1 MNSKGVCYGEKVE
14 TDINSSQPGSTGG
27 DAPGST
33 VASPARL
40 SMSGRITSILRSRP
54 ILCLYFLTPGIIEY
68 VSGSSPIA
76 NLVFSPPAFF
86 IGLLINS
93 ALYLPGGLLIR
104 EAAIRWKKGWTS
116 VLLLGASYGVL
127 EEGIALGTLFN
138 PKPPVPN
145 PGYWHGV
152 NWIYAAFVVPYHAV
166 FSIAMPLLLLQL
178 ALPSTKGRSLLNSR
192 RAIAGTFAAFG
203 TDVYLNLLIAA
214 HVDHFWMGWIALIA
228 SIVIIAA
235 LVVLAYKAP
244 TDFMRP
250 KNENPTA
257 KPLAV
262 GAFGALAYVLLSLVL
277 EFGNGIP
284 SSVDLFLTIVI
295 QFSFLVWI
303 LKAIGK
309 GNNEKQ
315 LIALSFGIIFP
326 FLADGIVGQI
336 ELPLVLLLDV
346 ALILFFLRLW
356 RKYSED

>member
-1 MNSKGVCYGEKVE
+1 MPTSFF
-14 TDINSSQPGSTGG
+14 S
-27 DAPGST
+27 
-33 VASPARL
+33 
-40 SMSGRITSILRSRP
+40 RILGFLRSHP
-54 ILCLYFLTPGIIEY
+54 ILCLFFLTPGIIEY

-76 NLVFSPPAFF
+76 KLVLSPPAFI
-86 IGLLINS
+86 IGLLINA
-93 ALYLPGGLLIR
+93 ALYLPGALLIR
-104 EAAIRWKKGWTS
+104 EAAIRWKKGWAS

-138 PKPPVPN
+138 PIPPIPS

-152 NWIYAAFVVPYHAV
+152 NWVYAAFVVPYHAV
-166 FSIAMPLLLLQL
+166 FSIALPLLLLEL
-178 ALPSTKGRSLLNSR
+178 ALPSMKGKSLLNSR
-192 RAIAGTFAAFG
+192 HAIAGTFAVLG
-203 TDVYLNLLIAA
+203 TDVYLNLLITA
-214 HVDHFWMGWIALIA
+214 HIEHFWMGWTALIA

-262 GAFGALAYVLLSLVL
+262 GAFGAVVFVSLALVL
-277 EFGNGIP
+277 EFGNSIP
-284 SSVDLFLTIVI
+284 SSIDLFIVVVI
-295 QFSFLVWI
+295 QLLFLVYI

-315 LIALSFGIIFP
+315 LIALSFGIILP

-336 ELPLVLLLDV
+336 ELPLVLILDV
-346 ALILFFLRLW
+346 ALILFFRRLW
-356 RKYSED
+356 RKYSKGSMENNNEIKTEGT